1 MKNIKLSFFIDGTDS
16 SEILVKIKEYFSQ
29 KYTIDDVIV
38 FSKDPIISRMPKEYG
53 ILSTYHLT
61 FYKGIIVF
69 FTLEDYLSHENI
81 SLSKE
86 RYLFINDKT
95 IKDIESINRSTIQ
108 NINMITM
115 NEDKTIQL
123 TKLPSTL

>member
-1 MKNIKLSFFIDGTDS
+1 MKNIKLSFFIDGIDS

-29 KYTIDDVIV
+29 KYTIDDVII
-38 FSKDPIISRMPKEYG
+38 FSKDPITSRMPKEFG

-69 FTLEDYLSHENI
+69 FTLEDYLSHENS
-81 SLSKE
+81 SLSNE
-86 RYLFINDKT
+86 RYLFINDQP
-95 IKDIESINRSTIQ
+95 IEDIESINRSTIQ

-115 NEDKTIQL
+115 DENKTIQL
-123 TKLPSTL
+123 IKLPSIL